1 MAPTQNIFWCRVYF
15 QAFIKHYRK
24 MTDEQIVKD
33 VRQSMDDLEDIVS
46 DTDTFGSQMV
56 RWALERTDAPFAM
69 AARENGKKGG
79 RPRKNQDTTADGDTR
94 EDSLNIATSGNGSD
108 TESGTSANLYGDA
121 ATSDGA
127 EASTC
132 RESGVAGPTNISN
145 NMRRVPQNEAPAHG
159 FSGGRTAQGTMSRS
173 PEAAAQSGKD
183 YDQET
188 DQASTDGPRQAEDR
202 QSQGR
207 TGAPVRGATSSTAP
221 VRSYRPRKVPH
232 PKGEY
237 EVFDFA
243 SENGIP
249 EWVANEFYQR
259 FFVERDG
266 TDTDGN
272 NIDNWKGALIN
283 YGKSRKRE
291 TA

>member
-1 MAPTQNIFWCRVYF
+1 MSVVWDIFWCKVFFKEY
-15 QAFIKHYRK
+15 IKHYRK

-33 VRQSMDDLEDIVS
+33 VRQSMDDLEDLVDSS
-46 DTDTFGSQMV
+46 DSFGSQMV
-56 RWALERTDAPFAM
+56 RWSVERAEQPFAT

-79 RPRKNQDTTADGDTR
+79 RPRKNKDISADGDTR
-94 EDSLNIATSGNGSD
+94 EDSLNIATSGNGSV
-108 TESGTSANLYGDA
+108 TESGTSANNY
-121 ATSDGA
+121 
-127 EASTC
+127 
-132 RESGVAGPTNISN
+132 GVAPHREAGDVSATDSN
-145 NMRRVPQNEAPAHG
+145 N
-159 FSGGRTAQGTMSRS
+159 STLDSRTD
-173 PEAAAQSGKD
+173 KD
-183 YDQET
+183 GQ
-188 DQASTDGPRQAEDR
+188 PNR
-202 QSQGR
+202 R

-243 SENGIP
+243 GENGIP

-266 TDTDGN
+266 TDNDGN

-283 YGKSRKRE
+283 YNKSRKRE
-291 TA
+291 PA

>member
-1 MAPTQNIFWCRVYF
+1 MSVVWDIFWCKVFFKEY
-15 QAFIKHYRK
+15 IKHYRK

-33 VRQSMDDLEDIVS
+33 VRQSMDDLEDLVDSS
-46 DTDTFGSQMV
+46 DSFGSQMV
-56 RWALERTDAPFAM
+56 RWSIERAEQPFAT

-183 YDQET
+183 YNQ
-188 DQASTDGPRQAEDR
+188 EDR

-243 SENGIP
+243 GENGIP

-283 YGKSRKRE
+283 YNKSRKRE